1 MTKNGVPVDEY
12 VENLIKMEQ
21 IAGHISVMCAIN
33 GYLVAIISIADV
45 VKDESA
51 LAVWALQ
58 RMNIRVI
65 LLTGDNART
74 AEATARQVGIREV
87 FAEVL
92 PNQKRIKIEQLQ
104 EMKERVAMV
113 GDGINDSPALASA
126 DVGIAIAAGSDVA
139 IESAGIV
146 LVKNDLIDVVAAID
160 LSKRTTRRI
169 QLNFLF
175 AILYNVIGIPIAAGW
190 FSFYRSEQ
198 LQKGVFMPWNFTI
211 QPWMAAAAMALSSV
225 SVVASSLLLK
235 LYR

>member
-1 MTKNGVPVDEY
+1 LFFCKH
-12 VENLIKMEQ
+12 L
-21 IAGHISVMCAIN
+21 GHLVSV
-33 GYLVAIISIADV
+33 ISIADRI
-45 VKDESA
+45 KKESA
-51 LAVWALQ
+51 LAVWTLQ

-92 PNQKRIKIEQLQ
+92 PNQKRTKIEQLK
-104 EMKERVAMV
+104 EAKERVAMV

-160 LSKRTTRRI
+160 LSKKTTRRI
-169 QLNFLF
+169 RLNFLF
-175 AILYNVIGIPIAAGW
+175 AVLYNAISIPVAAGLFFCSFE
-190 FSFYRSEQ
+190 FSY
-198 LQKGVFMPWNFTI
+198 LQN
-211 QPWMAAAAMALSSV
+211 L
-225 SVVASSLLLK
+225 AS
-235 LYR
+235 

>member
-1 MTKNGVPVDEY
+1 MVKNAVPVDEY
-12 VENLIKMEQ
+12 VGDLIKKQ
-21 IAGHISVMCAIN
+21 QAAGYISVMCAIN
-33 GYLVAIISIADV
+33 GYLAAVISIADV
-45 VKDESA
+45 VKNESA

-65 LLTGDNART
+65 LLTGDNAHT
-74 AEATARQVGIREV
+74 AEATAKQVGIREV

-146 LVKNDLIDVVAAID
+146 LVKV
-160 LSKRTTRRI
+160 
-169 QLNFLF
+169 NFL
-175 AILYNVIGIPIAAGW
+175 I
-190 FSFYRSEQ
+190 
-198 LQKGVFMPWNFTI
+198 
-211 QPWMAAAAMALSSV
+211 
-225 SVVASSLLLK
+225 
-235 LYR
+235 